1 MYRNSGCDALISQTI
16 KSFLAVGGD
25 MSWVKNIKTAPVKLQ
40 RLREMTE
47 IFWKYPW
54 KLTNHNIKVRLNI
67 AIAASNLEETF
78 QSLTVGKE
86 SWTLSE
92 IVQAVGKCTVLYCTV
107 LYCTVLSHNK
117 ALFSDHQPPPV
128 LGLLRPRHWAAEKE
142 GEGGTA

>member
-25 MSWVKNIKTAPVKLQ
+25 MSWVKNTKTAPVKLQ

-54 KLTNHNIKVRLNI
+54 KLTNHNIKVRLYI

-107 LYCTVLSHNK
+107 LYCTES
-117 ALFSDHQPPPV
+117 
-128 LGLLRPRHWAAEKE
+128 
-142 GEGGTA
+142 